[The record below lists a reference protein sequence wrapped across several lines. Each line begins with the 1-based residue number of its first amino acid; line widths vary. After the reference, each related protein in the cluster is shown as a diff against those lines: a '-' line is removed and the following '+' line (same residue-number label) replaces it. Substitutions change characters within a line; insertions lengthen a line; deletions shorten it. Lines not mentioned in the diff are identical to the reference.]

1 MRGLLVL
8 GLLASLASCTDRSFT
23 PVMPEALEVGRA
35 YTVFAA
41 TSREA
46 EDNGTFGYGRS
57 DKLSLLELTV
67 SIPPLHT
74 PGDLKFGYAEPNPRR
89 QFTLAGQRQFADADA
104 FRTRIADS
112 VRGLPRGQREVTV
125 FVHGYNATQAET
137 AFRAAQI
144 AHDINLPGALVI
156 YSWPSRASA
165 LGYAYDNDSM
175 LFARDGLERL
185 LRDLRASGTNRI
197 ILVAHSMGS
206 ALTMETLRQM
216 DIADPGWPARELGG
230 LVLVS
235 PDLDI
240 EVFRSQVK
248 RISRLPDPF
257 VLFASGKDRI
267 LDLSA
272 RLRGTRKQDRLGSI
286 ENTDRIS
293 DLPIQI
299 VDTTPFSKSA
309 GSSHFVPATSPA
321 LIALLNR
328 ITTLNQTFRAE
339 DISLTSVLTGR
350 PETST
355 PRRQRR
361 PVSAN

>member
-1 MRGLLVL
+1 MRFFWVL
-8 GLLASLASCTDRSFT
+8 GLIACLAGCTDRSFT
-23 PVMPEALEVGRA
+23 PVMPEALQVGKA

-41 TSREA
+41 TSRA
-46 EDNGTFGYGRS
+46 PEDNGTFGFRRS
-57 DKLSLLELTV
+57 EELSLLELTV
-67 SIPPLHT
+67 SIPPTHV
-74 PGDLKFGYAEPNPRR
+74 PGDLRFGYAEPNPIR
-89 QFTLAGQRQFADADA
+89 QFTLAGQRQFANADA
-104 FRTRIADS
+104 FRNRITDS
-112 VRGLPRGQREVTV
+112 VRQMPRGQREVTV

-175 LFARDGLERL
+175 LFARDGLEQL
-185 LRDLRASGTNRI
+185 LRQLRASGTSRI

-206 ALTMETLRQM
+206 ALTMETLRQ
-216 DIADPGWPARELGG
+216 IEISDPGWAARELGG
-230 LVLVS
+230 VVLVS

-240 EVFRSQVK
+240 EVFRSQIK
-248 RISRLPDPF
+248 RLSRVPNPF
-257 VLFASGKDRI
+257 VLFVSSKDKI

-272 RLRGTRKQDRLGSI
+272 RLRGTRKQDRLGSL
-286 ENTDRIS
+286 ENAERIA

-299 VDTTPFSKSA
+299 IDTTPFSKGA

-328 ITTLNQTFRAE
+328 VTSLNRTFRAE

-350 PETST
+350 PETIT
-355 PRRQRR
+355 VRKPPK
-361 PVSAN
+361 PVTAN